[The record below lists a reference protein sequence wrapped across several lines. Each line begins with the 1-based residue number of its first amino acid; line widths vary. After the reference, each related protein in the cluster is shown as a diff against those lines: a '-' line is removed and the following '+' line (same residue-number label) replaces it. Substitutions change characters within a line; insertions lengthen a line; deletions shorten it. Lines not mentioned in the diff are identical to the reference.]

1 METNR
6 STIMKKL
13 FIIISVLGIATLS
26 ACKKDKL
33 ATVSQNITG
42 PALKA
47 PVADTTIVVTPSDS
61 ANIVHFAW
69 STADFGVTG
78 INTYF
83 IQVGVA
89 GANFTSKVTL
99 GTVSNGT
106 SMSMSVGS
114 LNDKLLSGLGLAANA
129 QSNLELRVG
138 AALYGHDSTF
148 SKTIKIAFTTFKALA
163 PPYLWLPGSYE
174 GYNPGAAPTIP
185 EQTTYTYQGYA
196 YFSAPGNFKFT
207 SAPDYNHI
215 NYGDG
220 GNGTL
225 TTDGNAAGIVYNSTG
240 VYYLNAD
247 IQKLTYSAVY
257 IQSFGII
264 GTATAGGWNASTPMT
279 YDQST
284 GLWTVTA
291 QLTGGQPM
299 KFRAN
304 DAWDINY
311 GPSDSNSLT
320 GTLIFNDPGSITIN
334 DSGTYKI
341 TLDMT
346 QKTQKAYL
354 YTIVKQ

>member
-1 METNR
+1 
-6 STIMKKL
+6 MKKL
-13 FIIISVLGIATLS
+13 FIIISVLGIAALS

-33 ATVSQNITG
+33 ATVSQNITA
-42 PALKA
+42 PVLKA
-47 PVADTTIVVTPSDS
+47 PATDTTIVVTPADS
-61 ANIVHFAW
+61 ANVVNFAW
-69 STADFGVTG
+69 TAADFGVSG

-83 IQVGVA
+83 VQVGI
-89 GANFTSKVTL
+89 ANSNFKTNVVIGSTTNTTSL
-99 GTVSNGT
+99 
-106 SMSMSVGS
+106 SMSVGA
-114 LNDKLLSGLGLAANA
+114 LNNALLSGLGITANA
-129 QSNLELRVG
+129 ETDLELRVG
-138 AALYGHDSTF
+138 SALYGKDSTF
-148 SKTIKIAFTTFKALA
+148 SKSIKLSFTSFKALA

-225 TTDGNAAGIVYNSTG
+225 TTNGNAAGIVYNSTG

-247 IQKLTYSAVY
+247 IQNLTYSAVY

-264 GTATAGGWNASTPMT
+264 GPATAGGWNSSTPMT
-279 YDQST
+279 YDIST
-284 GLWTVTA
+284 GLWSITTT
-291 QLTGGQPM
+291 LIGGQPL

-311 GPSDSNSLT
+311 GPADSNALV
-320 GTLIFNDPGSITIN
+320 GTLQFNNPGSITIT
-334 DSGTYKI
+334 DSGTYTI
-341 TLDMT
+341 TIDMT

-354 YTIVKQ
+354 YSIVKQ

>member
-6 STIMKKL
+6 SINMKKL
-13 FIIISVLGIATLS
+13 FIIISVLGIAAVS
-26 ACKKDKL
+26 SCKKDKL

-42 PALKA
+42 SVLKA
-47 PVADTTIVVTPSDS
+47 PAADTTIVVTPADS
-61 ANIVHFAW
+61 ANVVHFAW
-69 STADFGVTG
+69 TAADFGVAG

-83 IQVGVA
+83 VQIGIGGSNFGNKITVG
-89 GANFTSKVTL
+89 S
-99 GTVSNGT
+99 VSNGT
-106 SMSMSVGS
+106 SLAMSVGA
-114 LNDKLLSGLGLAANA
+114 LNDRLLSGLGLAANA

-138 AALYGHDSTF
+138 AALYGHDSTY
-148 SKTIKIAFTTFKALA
+148 SKVVKVAFTTFKVIA
-163 PPYLWLPGSYE
+163 PPSLWLPGSYE

-185 EQTTYTYQGYA
+185 QQTTFTYQGYA
-196 YFSAPGNFKFT
+196 YFNAPGNFKFT

-225 TTDGNAAGIVYNSTG
+225 TTDGSANGIVYNSAG

-247 IQKLTYSAVY
+247 IQKFTYSAVY

-264 GTATAGGWNASTPMT
+264 GTATAGGWNTSTPMT
-279 YDQST
+279 YDAAT
-284 GLWTVTA
+284 GLWTVIT

-320 GTLIFNDPGSITIN
+320 GSLIFNDPGSITIS

-354 YTIVKQ
+354 YSIVKQ

>member
-1 METNR
+1 
-6 STIMKKL
+6 MKKL
-13 FIIISVLGIATLS
+13 FIIISVLGFAALS

-33 ATVSQNITG
+33 ATVSQNITA
-42 PALKA
+42 PVLKA
-47 PVADTTIVVTPSDS
+47 PVADTTIAVTPADS
-61 ANIVHFAW
+61 ANVVHFAW
-69 STADFGVTG
+69 TTADFGVSG

-83 IQVGVA
+83 VQVGVA
-89 GANFTSKVTL
+89 GSNFK
-99 GTVSNGT
+99 SNVVIGST
-106 SMSMSVGS
+106 TNSTALSLSVGT
-114 LNDKLLSGLGLAANA
+114 LNDKLLSGLGIPANA
-129 QSNLELRVG
+129 QSDLELRVG
-138 AALYGHDSTF
+138 SALYGKDSTF
-148 SKTIKIAFTTFKALA
+148 SKTVKLTFTSFKALA

-225 TTDGNAAGIVYNSTG
+225 TTNGNAGGIVYNSAG

-257 IQSFGII
+257 ISSFGII
-264 GTATAGGWNASTPMT
+264 GPATAGGWNSSTPMN
-279 YDQST
+279 YDVST
-284 GLWTVTA
+284 GLWTLTV

-311 GPSDSNSLT
+311 GPSDSNALT
-320 GTLIFNDPGSITIN
+320 GSLIFNDPGSITIN

-354 YTIVKQ
+354 YSIVKQ